1 MEIDKIKN
9 ISIRKR
15 KNSQFCEKWCSGGWA
30 WTRPA
35 AVRVVRGTTSATRE
49 PLQHISVFGYSS
61 ILIIIIYRKNF
72 IIITIILIVIVVGNR
87 ITIYYSE
94 GIKKRKRRSSSWV
107 KPTMQSSF
115 PHGQKWKILKR
126 FESLSMKISTLM
138 SQSADHWTYLQI
150 KAVSIG
156 NF

>member
-35 AVRVVRGTTSATRE
+35 AVRVVRWTTSATRE

-94 GIKKRKRRSSSWV
+94 GIKI
-107 KPTMQSSF
+107 
-115 PHGQKWKILKR
+115 QKKSELPIDWQLILKIPIHFPRLADRLWRKSASTWGPER
-126 FESLSMKISTLM
+126 FCFLYEAHSALKGVFDQPIS
-138 SQSADHWTYLQI
+138 
-150 KAVSIG
+150 
-156 NF
+156 